1 MTVRENLRRRGF
13 RGRFVLPA
21 LALAVALAACAT
33 VPYTGRRQFNVVSA
47 SEENDLGLQAWQEVL
62 SKAKLSGDARASAL
76 VERVGRRIA
85 AAAGQPGYDWQFKL
99 IDEPGTVNA
108 FCLPGGR
115 VAVYSGILPL
125 TENEEGLAVVM
136 SHEVAHALAHHGAER
151 MSQGGL
157 ARLGGAALQAG
168 MAGKDPAARKQV
180 LDAFGLGA
188 SVGVLLPFSRAHEAE
203 ADRIGLILMAK
214 AGYDPRAA
222 APFWRRMKAA
232 GGQKAPELLSTHP
245 SDDKR
250 IKRIEAALPEA
261 LKHYRPQ

>member
-1 MTVRENLRRRGF
+1 MT
-13 RGRFVLPA
+13 RFNA
-21 LALAVALAACAT
+21 LMLLTFAAALAACAT
-33 VPYTGRRQFNVVSA
+33 VPYTNRHQFNVISA
-47 SEENDLGLQAWQEVL
+47 AEEDKLGLQAWQEIL
-62 SKAKLSGDARASAL
+62 SKAKLSEDAQASAL

-85 AAAGQPGYDWQFKL
+85 DASAQPGYDWQFKL

-115 VAVYSGILPL
+115 VAVYSGILPV
-125 TENEEGLAVVM
+125 TENEAGLAVVM
-136 SHEVAHALAHHGAER
+136 AHEVAHALAHHGAER

-157 ARLGGAALQAG
+157 VRLGGAALQAG
-168 MAGKDPAARKQV
+168 MAGKDPAAQKQV
-180 LDAFGLGA
+180 LNAFGLGT
-188 SVGVLLPFSRAHEAE
+188 SVGVLLPFSRSHEAE

-222 APFWRRMKAA
+222 APFWRRMKA
-232 GGQKAPELLSTHP
+232 GGGAKPPELLSTHP
-245 SDDKR
+245 SDEKR